1 MKCQFNFDMHLVFA
15 MMNGRVSAAINRN
28 LYRNFRPNGIDISPE
43 QWTVLLYLWEKDGVT
58 QQELCNATYKDKP
71 SMTRLINN
79 MEHRDLVRRD
89 ANDND
94 KRVNLIH
101 LTEKGKGLE
110 VRMRII
116 TSRTLKNAFN
126 GIANEDIDT
135 CQKVL
140 RQIFEN
146 TQDEASK

>member
-28 LYRNFRPNGIDISPE
+28 LYRNFRANGIDISPE

>member
-1 MKCQFNFDMHLVFA
+1 
-15 MMNGRVSAAINRN
+15 
-28 LYRNFRPNGIDISPE
+28 
-43 QWTVLLYLWEKDGVT
+43 
-58 QQELCNATYKDKP
+58 
-71 SMTRLINN
+71 